1 MFLACADDDG
11 ALDHQR
17 VVSTFKTNE
26 IKKKKNLKY
35 LHSSETEYLLTFE
48 RQLVETLFVQFKFS
62 GESNAV

>member
-26 IKKKKNLKY
+26 IKKKKKNLT
-35 LHSSETEYLLTFE
+35 LASSETEYLLTFE
-48 RQLVETLFVQFKFS
+48 RQLVETLFVKFRLS

>member
-26 IKKKKNLKY
+26 IKKKKNLT
-35 LHSSETEYLLTFE
+35 LASSETEYLLTFE
-48 RQLVETLFVQFKFS
+48 RQLVETLFVKFRLS

>member
-26 IKKKKNLKY
+26 IKKKKKLKI
-35 LHSSETEYLLTFE
+35 LAP
-48 RQLVETLFVQFKFS
+48 
-62 GESNAV
+62 AVKLNIF